1 MFFHKLRRYCR
12 PVLAMLLLGS
22 VGSYVSAYVLPLGTY
37 PKLEINGNNTLSLNL
52 NQVEGSSTFF
62 SDDNFGKDRTLTNTS
77 NLYITGELYNDLYLN
92 ANIAADPYSPDTI
105 DWNLRYDGHD
115 AKVLLGEFNP
125 NLTGNEYVGLNRSLQ
140 GIKVDVVLPRGTLSL
155 IGSNLQSPVRTD
167 SFYGQNI
174 SGPYY
179 LSASPIVDGSE
190 VVTVNNVQ
198 KTRTTD
204 YYINYLTGELNFTS
218 GTIISPADKVTVS
231 YEVKAS
237 GLGGGKLYAARATYP
252 LADGLELGVSHLT
265 LDGKAQGSSVRDE
278 RDQYVGMGSPGPFYL
293 TARPIVPGS
302 ETVSING
309 VLVPPVTSTGEIPY
323 TLDYQTGQL
332 LFAQGYEPPA
342 GSTLIV
348 RYRVEITGSGGGDRS
363 VTGVDLDWA
372 LSNGLKFN
380 IQAAQSQGDAGTAS
394 DGSKTALTFGA
405 RYDSERLNVST
416 RYRSIGS
423 GFSPLQTVG
432 YRNVDND
439 LQWSVNYRAS
449 KDLSFSAIG
458 NNTRLPLNPYGTS
471 NTDDIMMDESNRLFT
486 IDYHRENWPR
496 ITFQHSEQDSSQVGS
511 GNLGSSLTTDSL
523 NLSLGGQYL
532 SGVLSLNRTTSN
544 SRSLIDTSNPASPIF
559 EYRGTNDNATLNL
572 QYQPNDRFDMGMNL
586 AMNRVASVGA
596 SGKTT
601 TTGSNA
607 DLHANYQ
614 ASRNLRFSA
623 QLMRNETGSAQ
634 SVTGG
639 SINALKDES
648 VNLSA
653 TWEPTHNVDVNL
665 TLTNQRTEGDLY
677 SNSESNNI
685 TANVGWQANE
695 KVTLNGYW
703 SRQNLS
709 YLDTP
714 GGSVSN
720 MVGIQADI
728 GPIGKVKLAMDG
740 QYLWGETSDAVNQ
753 LYYTTAASMRT
764 VRVPIEEQYSLGA
777 ATGNRLVM
785 LAARISYPIRKNQDI
800 FLTADTS
807 RSSGFPS
814 KSVKTSIG
822 LGWDYHIN
830 ENLTFTLNAGRVQYR
845 DEANESLNYGANQL
859 NAQFSWNF

>member
-1 MFFHKLRRYCR
+1 MCFQKLLRRCR
-12 PVLAMLLLGS
+12 PVMAVLLLGS

-52 NQVEGSSTFF
+52 NQVEGSSSFF
-62 SDDNFGKDRTLTNTS
+62 SDDNYGRDRALTNTS

-92 ANIAADPYSPDTI
+92 ANIAADPYSPDTVN
-105 DWNLRYDGHD
+105 WNLRYDGHD

-125 NLTGNEYVGLNRSLQ
+125 NLTGNEYAGLNRSLQ
-140 GIKVDVVLPRGTLSL
+140 GMKVDVVLPRGTLSL

-167 SFYGQNI
+167 TFYGQNI

-179 LSASPIVDGSE
+179 LTASPIVDGSE
-190 VVTVNNVQ
+190 VVTVNNTQ
-198 KTRTTD
+198 KNRTTD
-204 YYINYLTGELNFTS
+204 YFINYLTGELNFTS

-252 LADGLELGVSHLT
+252 LADGLQIGASHLI
-265 LDGKAQGSSVRDE
+265 LDGQNQGSTVRDE
-278 RDQYVGMGSPGPFYL
+278 RDQYVGMGTPGPFYL

-302 ETVSING
+302 ETVTING
-309 VLVPPVTSTGEIPY
+309 VLVPPVTGTGERSY

-332 LFAQGYEPPA
+332 LFAQGYEPPT

-348 RYRVEITGSGGGDRS
+348 RYRVEIAASGGGDRS
-363 VTGVDLDWA
+363 VTGIDLDWA
-372 LSNGLKFN
+372 LRNGLKFN
-380 IQAAQSQGDAGTAS
+380 IQAAQSQGDTGTET
-394 DGSKTALTFGA
+394 DGSKTAMTFGA
-405 RYDSERLNVST
+405 RYSSDRLNVST
-416 RYRSIGS
+416 QYRSIGS

-432 YRNVDND
+432 YRNVDKE
-439 LQWSVNYRAS
+439 LRWSLNYKAS
-449 KDLSFSAIG
+449 KDLSFSATG
-458 NNTRLPLNPYGTS
+458 NNTRLPLNPYGAS
-471 NTDDIMMDESNRLFT
+471 NTGDIMMDESNQLFT
-486 IDYHRENWPR
+486 IDYHKENWPR
-496 ITFQHSEQDSSQVGS
+496 LTFQHSEQDSSQVGV
-511 GNLGSSLTTDSL
+511 GDLGSRLTTDSL
-523 NLSLGGQYL
+523 NLSLGGQHL
-532 SGVLSLNRTTSN
+532 SGALSLNRTTSN
-544 SRSLIDTSNPASPIF
+544 SRQLTDANNPASPIF
-559 EYRGTNDNATLNL
+559 DYRGTNDNANLNL

-586 AMNRVASVGA
+586 AMNRVTSASAG
-596 SGKTT
+596 GDTT

-607 DLHANYQ
+607 EVHANYQ
-614 ASRNLRFSA
+614 ASKNLKLSA
-623 QLMRNETGSAQ
+623 QMMMNETGSAQ

-639 SINALKDES
+639 SINALKDRS
-648 VNLSA
+648 TNLSA
-653 TWEPTHNVDVNL
+653 TWKPKHNVDVNL
-665 TLTNQRTEGDLY
+665 MLTNQRTEGDLY

-685 TANVGWQANE
+685 TANVGWQASE
-695 KVTLNGYW
+695 KVNLNGYW

-709 YLDTP
+709 YIESS

-720 MVGIQADI
+720 MVGIHSDI
-728 GPIGKVKLAMDG
+728 GPLGKVKLSVDG

-753 LYYTTAASMRT
+753 MYYSTAASMRS
-764 VRVPIEEQYSLGA
+764 VRVPIEEQYAQGA
-777 ATGNRLVM
+777 ATGNRLTT

-814 KSVKTSIG
+814 KSVKNSIG

-859 NAQFSWNF
+859 NAQFSWHF